1 MVRIRLD
8 VGELPDGFQM
18 VDPGR
23 WPARLIEVERDVS
36 AANNRMLVCTWK
48 VTGGPSQG
56 RSIRSWAVL
65 EPVDSLWNLKQLLTA
80 FGYAGRIDI
89 QSDDLVGGDA
99 MITVVHSEM
108 TKDDGTTVPRC
119 NVEYVDS
126 MKEDSDSD
134 DDDDDIVIGD
144 ADDDDDEDEVPVAK
158 SSKSRASAE
167 GGGRS
172 RAGGGGR
179 RRAGGGDAETEAAP
193 AATATRSRRRAA
205 PAPADEDDEDDDLP
219 FN

>member
-23 WPARLIEVERDVS
+23 WPARLMDVERDVS

-48 VTGGPSQG
+48 VSDAPSQG

-65 EPVDSLWNLKQLLTA
+65 EPADSLWNLKQLLTA
-80 FGYAGRIDI
+80 FGYEGRIDI

-99 MITVVHSEM
+99 MITVVHSEQ
-108 TKDDGTTVPRC
+108 TKDDGTIVPRC
-119 NVEYVDS
+119 NVEYVDA
-126 MKEDSDSD
+126 MKDSDDDDD

-144 ADDDDDEDEVPVAK
+144 ADDDDEDEAPPAK
-158 SSKSRASAE
+158 SSKS
-167 GGGRS
+167 RS

-179 RRAGGGDAETEAAP
+179 RRAGGGDTEAEAAP
-193 AATATRSRRRAA
+193 AATATKSRRRAA
-205 PAPADEDDEDDDLP
+205 PAPADDEDDDLP

>member
-23 WPARLIEVERDVS
+23 WPARLMDVERDVS

-48 VTGGPSQG
+48 VPDGPSQG

-65 EPVDSLWNLKQLLTA
+65 EPADSLWNLKQLLTA
-80 FGYAGRIDI
+80 VGYEGRIDI

-99 MITVVHSEM
+99 MITVVHSEQ

-119 NVEYVDS
+119 NVEYVDA
-126 MKEDSDSD
+126 MKDSDDDD

-144 ADDDDDEDEVPVAK
+144 ADDDDEDEAPPAK
-158 SSKSRASAE
+158 SSKS
-167 GGGRS
+167 RS

-179 RRAGGGDAETEAAP
+179 RRAGGGDTEAEAAP
-193 AATATRSRRRAA
+193 AATATKSRRRAA
-205 PAPADEDDEDDDLP
+205 PAPADDEDDDLP